1 MRRVLFA
8 LVILLV
14 CASAATGIRVQA
26 STDCERWIAEYRKAL
41 AHSPVVKRAN
51 VARRRLRHYV
61 HRKIAALTKPKATS
75 KPRVLPARFRH
86 PKMTREEML
95 HRFDLACGELPEDT
109 LAPGDLP
116 GSSAPA
122 FIANHKPG
130 GDEMPLDPGNEAPD
144 SMIAMNQPPSYFGG
158 GDSPSSWGGGPG
170 ILTSGFGPYGGG
182 GIPRNPPATGSG
194 GDDPSTLS
202 PPALPT
208 AEAPEPGSLLLV
220 ATGFAGAAGIL
231 QRRMRK
237 AA

>member
-26 STDCERWIAEYRKAL
+26 STDCERWIAEYRNAL

-158 GDSPSSWGGGPG
+158 GDSPSS
-170 ILTSGFGPYGGG
+170 YGGG